1 MKTYLY
7 YRKKNLIENEIIKLT
22 HKTVVLELKDGRT
35 VVIQADEVMKRK
47 IVKA

>member
-7 YRKKNLIENEIIKLT
+7 YRKKNLIENEIIKRRS
-22 HKTVVLELKDGRT
+22 VVLELKDGRT

-47 IVKA
+47 IVRL

>member
-7 YRKKNLIENEIIKLT
+7 YRKKNLIENEIIKRRS
-22 HKTVVLELKDGRT
+22 VVLELKDGRT